1 MRWFFSLK
9 VSKPRCTTRWEG
21 PKKLYRCV
29 YLEGKISLVDSWIIF
44 KITTPFARS
53 FDRNCWNCWSQ
64 DLGHLMFQNYCCF
77 LKNSNEKLWT
87 RRIVKRFPF
96 SNYNYAHDFVQ
107 PSFWKFSSGRLSSFS
122 IWMFVLLIKATRGE
136 QSNRPKKS
144 VRKLDVQ
151 SLILHSQNLFSSTM

>member
-53 FDRNCWNCWSQ
+53 FDQNYWNCWSQ

-77 LKNSNEKLWT
+77 LENSKEILFMRNHGLVEYLSVFILATTTMLMILFNHHFESFPRGAYHLFPSECLFFWLKPRVANNQIA
-87 RRIVKRFPF
+87 RR
-96 SNYNYAHDFVQ
+96 N
-107 PSFWKFSSGRLSSFS
+107 LSEN
-122 IWMFVLLIKATRGE
+122 WMF
-136 QSNRPKKS
+136 
-144 VRKLDVQ
+144 
-151 SLILHSQNLFSSTM
+151 NL